1 MIARYFYQEDIA
13 RFIAEDSEAIFGKI
27 AHADEMDT
35 ASTQTTPSSI

>member
-1 MIARYFYQEDIA
+1 MIAWFFYQEDIA

-35 ASTQTTPSSI
+35 AFTQTTPSFI